1 MKSVGH
7 RDGNIK
13 RIVHWTHFK
22 HAPSVDPVLP
32 DCTKTIA
39 RNLNQSAH
47 VKNVADQKD
56 DTKKHALSSKN
67 KNAQNVA
74 VYPVL
79 TIKPVLMQ
87 RDQNVLNAE
96 EQLKA
101 TKKHVHNM
109 YLEKNVQ
116 NAVVETSVL
125 TRKHVRITFRTK
137 VFVMS
142 VAHQNQHINEDVLN
156 TSQSLYVKNVIN
168 VMEITPRIAHTTIH
182 NSKRSGVQAVNDGK
196 WSEIKERV
204 RHGVER
210 GQLGEASY
218 AELHGE

>member
-1 MKSVGH
+1 MYRAHTTKIALM
-7 RDGNIK
+7 RNDRN
-13 RIVHWTHFK
+13 
-22 HAPSVDPVLP
+22 AP
-32 DCTKTIA
+32 
-39 RNLNQSAH
+39 
-47 VKNVADQKD
+47 NV
-56 DTKKHALSSKN
+56 
-67 KNAQNVA
+67 
-74 VYPVL
+74 
-79 TIKPVLMQ
+79 
-87 RDQNVLNAE
+87 E

-204 RHGVER
+204 RHKKKPNT
-210 GQLGEASY
+210 
-218 AELHGE
+218 HF